1 MKLIFKTMAKLTE
14 LDILDLLDEYNSELR
29 KFQYKAEYVQ
39 ERIKELDAQLREL
52 KEENLQR
59 KKELLIKS
67 VSKVQTTNE
76 DPSTK
81 RKPYPLSDWDKAIL
95 DTLKNA
101 QKIMVSSELL
111 DSISRI
117 AQEKGFYKDDNH
129 AKIKLN
135 QCLVKLANRRD
146 DLIKLHHR
154 GRGFAYALPEW
165 MEGNHL
171 NKKYQA

>member
-1 MKLIFKTMAKLTE
+1 MAKLTE

-29 KFQYKAEYVQ
+29 KLKYKFEYVQ
-39 ERIKELDAQLREL
+39 DRIKELEEQLNEL
-52 KEENLQR
+52 KEANLQ
-59 KKELLIKS
+59 KKQEVLIKS
-67 VSKVQTTNE
+67 VSKVQSQDN

-95 DTLKNA
+95 NTLKSE
-101 QKIMVSSELL
+101 QKIMVSSEILE
-111 DSISRI
+111 SIKRI
-117 AQEKGFYKDDNH
+117 AKEEGFFKDDNH

-146 DLIKLHHR
+146 DLVKLHHR

-171 NKKYQA
+171 DKKYQD